1 MISKLPMLLA
11 AFALLAGCASL
22 DSTGEPSY
30 ADDSELNFSRGQK
43 ALDDGRYLEAL
54 KYFEHVRYKFPYSSH
69 AALADLAIG
78 DTYFSQ
84 EKYIEAV
91 DAYRNFL
98 KLRPNHPKADYAE
111 FRVALSYYKDIPSD
125 FFIFPPSS
133 EKDQTAV
140 RKALDAFGEF
150 VERHPSSEH
159 AAEAKRLYDDVR
171 LRLARHELYVAD
183 FYIRRERWRA
193 AVGRLDY
200 LLEKYPGTALEG
212 EALFKLGSAHLK
224 LGEKEKARE
233 TLERLVRELP
243 NDPYRADA
251 QSLLASLT

>member
-1 MISKLPMLLA
+1 M
-11 AFALLAGCASL
+11 LLAGCASL

-30 ADDSELNFSRGQK
+30 ADDSEVNFTRGQK
-43 ALDDGRYLEAL
+43 ALDDGRHLEAL

-69 AALADLAIG
+69 AALADLAVG

-84 EKYIEAV
+84 EKYLEAI

-98 KLRPNHPKADYAE
+98 KLRPNHPRSDYAE
-111 FRVALSYYKDIPSD
+111 FRVALSHYKDIPSD

-140 RKALDAFGEF
+140 RKALETFGLF
-150 VERHPSSEH
+150 VERYPSSEH
-159 AAEAKRLYDDVR
+159 TAEAKRLHQDVR

-183 FYIRRERWRA
+183 FYLHRERWRA
-193 AVGRLDY
+193 AVGRLDH
-200 LLEKYPGTALEG
+200 LLEKYPGTEVEG
-212 EALFKLGSAHLK
+212 EALFKLAGAHLK
-224 LGEKEKARE
+224 LGDKEKARDA
-233 TLERLVRELP
+233 LERLIRDLP
-243 NDPYRADA
+243 NDPNHADA